1 MLARLELSLFLA
13 VSSLH
18 AQVTRQMTVFLKV
31 FQAMTAMGEKVPF
44 SRKYDNKVT
53 LSLFSS

>member
-44 SRKYDNKVT
+44 
-53 LSLFSS
+53 FP